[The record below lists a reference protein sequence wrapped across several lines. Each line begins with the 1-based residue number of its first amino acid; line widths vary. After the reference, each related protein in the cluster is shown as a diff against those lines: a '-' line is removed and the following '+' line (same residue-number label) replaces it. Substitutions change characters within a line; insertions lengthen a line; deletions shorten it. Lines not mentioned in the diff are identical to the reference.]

1 MTTAATPAA
10 TPTTAPFGT
19 FFLPGPT
26 EVRPEVL
33 AAMTR
38 PMIAHRGREFEALFA
53 RIQEGLR
60 EVFGTT
66 RPVFVSSSSATGLME
81 AAVRC
86 APPGPILSV
95 VNGAFSERFAQIV
108 RATDRE
114 LDVLEVPPGQVATP
128 DDVAARLR
136 ARRYAAMTVVHSE
149 TSTGA
154 LTDVRAIRAVAAAE
168 GVPCLVDSVTG
179 VGGAELRFD
188 DWAFDL
194 ALTGSQKAL
203 AMPPGL
209 AFAVASEGYMAT
221 APQARGR
228 GLYFDLVEFEEYAR
242 RNQTP
247 NTPATSL
254 FYAAEVQLAH
264 IRAESMPARWARHAA
279 MAAQT
284 HRWVDERAER
294 FGIGILAPAGH
305 RSPTVTAVTVPD
317 GLTGDDVVRAVRARG
332 FTLGGGYGKVKARTF
347 RVGHMGD
354 HTPDRLARC
363 LDATEDAL
371 AELLGR

>member
-1 MTTAATPAA
+1 MTTPAA
-10 TPTTAPFGT
+10 PAAPFGT

-38 PMIAHRGREFEALFA
+38 PMIAHRGREFEEMFA
-53 RIQEGLR
+53 RVQEGLR
-60 EVFGTT
+60 AVFLTA

-81 AAVRC
+81 AAVRGT
-86 APPGPILSV
+86 PKGPILSV

-108 RATDRE
+108 RTTERE
-114 LDVLEVPPGQVATP
+114 LDVLEVAPGGVTTP

-154 LTDVRAIRAVAAAE
+154 LHDVRAIRAAAAE
-168 GVPCLVDSVTG
+168 HGVPCLVDSVTG

-188 DWAFDL
+188 DWSLDF

-209 AFAVASEGYMAT
+209 AFAVASEGYMARVT
-221 APQARGR
+221 QAPGR
-228 GLYFDLVEFEEYAR
+228 GMYFDLAEFEEYVR
-242 RNQTP
+242 KQQTP

-254 FYAAEVQLAH
+254 LYAAEAQLERL
-264 IRAESMPARWARHAA
+264 RAETMPARWARHAA
-279 MAAQT
+279 MAEQT
-284 HRWVDERAER
+284 HRWVDERAGR

-305 RSPTVTAVTVPD
+305 RSPTVTAVTVPA
-317 GLTGDDVVRAVRARG
+317 GITGDDVVRAVRARG
-332 FTLGGGYGKVKARTF
+332 FVLGSGYGKVKARTF

-354 HTPDRLARC
+354 HTPDRLAAC

>member
-1 MTTAATPAA
+1 MTSTAMPAT
-10 TPTTAPFGT
+10 TFGT

-33 AAMTR
+33 QAMTR
-38 PMIAHRGREFEALFA
+38 PMIAHRGKEFEAMFA

-81 AAVRC
+81 ASVRC
-86 APPGPILSV
+86 APAGPILSV

-108 RATDRE
+108 RNTERE
-114 LDVLEVPPGQVATP
+114 LDVLDVAPGQVATP

-154 LTDVRAIRAVAAAE
+154 LTDVRAIRAVAADA

-188 DWAFDL
+188 DWSLDF

-209 AFAVASEGYMAT
+209 AFAVASTGYMAT

-228 GLYFDLVEFEEYAR
+228 GLYFDLVEFEEYAKKH
-242 RNQTP
+242 QTP

-254 FYAAEVQLAH
+254 LYAAEVQLAH
-264 IRAESMPARWARHAA
+264 LRAETMPARWARHAA

-284 HRWVDERAER
+284 HRWVDERAAR

-317 GLTGDDVVRAVRARG
+317 GITGDDVVRAVKARG
-332 FTLGGGYGKVKARTF
+332 FTLGSGYGKVKARTF

-354 HTPDRLARC
+354 HTADRLALC

>member
-1 MTTAATPAA
+1 MTT
-10 TPTTAPFGT
+10 TTMPDTTFGT

-33 AAMTR
+33 QAMTR
-38 PMIAHRGREFEALFA
+38 PMIAHRGREFEAMFA

-60 EVFGTT
+60 EVFGTA

-81 AAVRC
+81 AAVRGV
-86 APPGPILSV
+86 PQGPILSV

-108 RATDRE
+108 RQTDRE
-114 LDVLEVPPGQVATP
+114 LDVLDVEPGQVATP
-128 DDVAARLR
+128 DEVAARLR
-136 ARRYAAMTVVHSE
+136 ARRYTAMTVVHSE

-154 LTDVRAIRAVAAAE
+154 LHDVRAIRAVAAEA

-188 DWAFDL
+188 DWSLDL

-209 AFAVASEGYMAT
+209 AFAVASEGYMANVT
-221 APQARGR
+221 RASAR
-228 GLYFDLVEFEEYAR
+228 GLYFDLAEFEEYVKK
-242 RNQTP
+242 NQTP

-254 FYAAEVQLAH
+254 LYAAEVQLAH
-264 IRAESMPARWARHAA
+264 LRAETMPARWARHAA

-284 HRWVDERAER
+284 HRWVDERAAR

-317 GLTGDDVVRAVRARG
+317 GITGDDIVRAVKARG
-332 FTLGGGYGKVKARTF
+332 FTLGSGYGTVKTRTF

-354 HTPDRLARC
+354 HTPDRLAAC